1 MNHQE
6 TWPYGLRDFT
16 LGVVSSWDLDDVM
29 DSKSYEEMP
38 QKYGGSF
45 DQAVERARQLG
56 AARRTALY
64 LAAKQLD
71 VIGPEEYG
79 TERLRRAFG
88 KSAPLE
94 SLDADLLRGSV
105 QRITIRKC
113 RASPSLKKLQ
123 EIQKMFPLCRKGEID
138 LILTQ
143 PLTTFSQTA
152 CNAINTIGE
161 LQALNIPVIYEKEG
175 IKTCSPDAET
185 LINLSAAFAKAE
197 SGPDRKVAGSI
208 SKPRA
213 PAGFTGGSPFSIC
226 SE

>member
-1 MNHQE
+1 MPHDAIRQWKSTGKTCTFSEYLDLIAPAQEEYIRKCTDGLTASAAHWAVNHQE

-45 DQAVERARQLG
+45 DQAVER
-56 AARRTALY
+56 
-64 LAAKQLD
+64 
-71 VIGPEEYG
+71 
-79 TERLRRAFG
+79 
-88 KSAPLE
+88 
-94 SLDADLLRGSV
+94 
-105 QRITIRKC
+105 
-113 RASPSLKKLQ
+113 
-123 EIQKMFPLCRKGEID
+123 
-138 LILTQ
+138 
-143 PLTTFSQTA
+143 LTTFSQTA
-152 CNAINTIGE
+152 CNAINTIWE

-175 IKTCSPDAET
+175 IKTCSPDTET

-213 PAGFTGGSPFSIC
+213 PAGVNRGVPVSMWWGMWPRGV
-226 SE
+226 